1 MPILSHKIQLKPNTS
16 QITYFKNACGAARK
30 VYNEALAMW
39 NAAYEAG
46 QKPNAYALKLEFN
59 KVKYTK
65 FPWLKEVHRDCS
77 SQPFADLAKAFSN
90 FFKKRTNHPV
100 FKCKG
105 RSKDT
110 FYVASDQFK
119 VDGYRV
125 KLPKIGWVKMT
136 EELRFSGSFKS
147 ARVSRVADRWFIS
160 IAVDLDHYEPIR
172 SETIVPMG
180 IDLGIKATATCTD
193 GSIYNSPKPLRK
205 FKKKLVKQ
213 NRRLSRKKR
222 GSNNYNKQ
230 RVRLARLH
238 AHIANVRRDFIH
250 KMTTEVVRKSQAI
263 VLEDLSVLNMLKN
276 HNLAKALVDASFAEI
291 RRQFE
296 YKCLLHSVPLMVTN
310 RYFPSSRLCSK
321 CGWKDTELTLKD
333 RVFKCKQCGLE
344 IDRDLN
350 AAYNLVNQLPKAIG
364 EVKPVDRL
372 DPSLFKEDR
381 DEAGI
386 EVYYKVHGE

>member
-1 MPILSHKIQLKPNTS
+1 MPILSHKIQLKPNTA
-16 QITYFKNACGAARK
+16 QVTYFKNACGADRR

-46 QKPNAYALKLEFN
+46 QKPNANVLRLEFN

-90 FFKKRTNHPV
+90 FFNKRARHPV

-110 FYVASDQFK
+110 FYVACDRFK

-136 EELRFSGSFKS
+136 EGLRFNGSIKS
-147 ARVSRVADRWFIS
+147 ARVSRAADRWFIS
-160 IAVDLDHYEPIR
+160 IAVDLDSYEPVR
-172 SETIVPMG
+172 AKTTAPMG

-193 GSIYNSPKPLRK
+193 GVVYNSPKPLRK
-205 FKKKLVKQ
+205 FKKQLVKQ
-213 NRRLSRKKR
+213 QRRLSRKKQ

-230 RVRLARLH
+230 RVKLARIH
-238 AHIANVRRDFIH
+238 AHIANVRSDFIH
-250 KMTTEVVRKSQAI
+250 KMTTEVVRKSHAI

-276 HNLAKALVDASFAEI
+276 HNLARALADEGFAEI

-321 CGWKDTELTLKD
+321 CGWKDTELTLND

-372 DPSLFKEDR
+372 DPSSFEEDR

-386 EVYYKVHGE
+386 KVYNQVHRK